1 MRHLH
6 LIFNGYL
13 DFLRSLDTNF
23 AKKNDARCG
32 DIYVFLKSDIC
43 FLTNPTKAENDDTLL
58 GTFDTDDFPE
68 IEAFVKKIL
77 APFKNVCVENADG
90 DLVYAAFGED
100 EDFFEGGNAYF

>member
-1 MRHLH
+1 MVTSR
-6 LIFNGYL
+6 N
-13 DFLRSLDTNF
+13 LRGHIEVTRYKF
-23 AKKNDARCG
+23 CKKNDARCG

-77 APFKNVCVENADG
+77 APFKDVCVENADG
-90 DLVYAAFGED
+90 DLVYAAEGDD
-100 EDFFEGGNAYF
+100 EDFFEGATAYF

>member
-1 MRHLH
+1 M
-6 LIFNGYL
+6 
-13 DFLRSLDTNF
+13 
-23 AKKNDARCG
+23 
-32 DIYVFLKSDIC
+32 
-43 FLTNPTKAENDDTLL
+43 

-100 EDFFEGGNAYF
+100 EDFFEGGTAYF